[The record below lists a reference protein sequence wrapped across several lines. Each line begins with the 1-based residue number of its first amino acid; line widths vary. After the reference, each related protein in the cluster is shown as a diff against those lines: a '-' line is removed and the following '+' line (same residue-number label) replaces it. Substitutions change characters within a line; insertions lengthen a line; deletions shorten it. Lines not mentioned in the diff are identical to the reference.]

1 MRARRASRGRATAWS
16 LALVVAVLGLVTWPA
31 ATAGQTVINR
41 AALDGTRPNMAHVRV
56 GAEYAFVGGI
66 GYSRALALGGRTLL
80 LSGTL
85 TAPWAEADLHD
96 YDVRVGAIVDIA
108 GSSRW
113 GLMGG
118 LGSSIRGT
126 KNKMGSLTSVA
137 ADGVLLGGYWSPRW
151 FAIVEGG
158 YDDAIAT
165 HLTHSEYYRS
175 TYYAEARDGWYADTG
190 SNIRLGAAGGLSFGR
205 YDLVLRAGLARDREG
220 HPQLLPAYAT
230 LDLNIRF

>member
-1 MRARRASRGRATAWS
+1 MSARRASRGKATAGS
-16 LALVVAVLGLVTWPA
+16 LALVVAAAGLVMWPA

-85 TAPWAEADLHD
+85 TAPWADADLRD
-96 YDVRVGAIVDIA
+96 YDVRVGAIVDLA
-108 GSSRW
+108 HASRW
-113 GLMGG
+113 ALMGG
-118 LGSSIRGT
+118 VGSSIRGT
-126 KNKMGSLTSVA
+126 TNKMGSLTSVA

-151 FAIVEGG
+151 FATVEGG
-158 YDDAIAT
+158 YDGAIAT
-165 HLTHSEYYRS
+165 HLAHSDYYRS
-175 TYYAEARDGWYADTG
+175 TYYPDARDGWYADTG
-190 SNIRLGAAGGLSFGR
+190 SNIRLGLAGGVSFGR

-220 HPQLLPAYAT
+220 QPQLLPAYAT
-230 LDLNIRF
+230 LDLNMRF